1 MKEVYDIAVRMLK
14 PRLETRKCVNN
25 KELKSDY
32 YYDYV

>member
-1 MKEVYDIAVRMLK
+1 MKEVYDNAKRMLK

>member
-1 MKEVYDIAVRMLK
+1 MKEVYDIAKRMLK
-14 PRLETRKCVNN
+14 PLSATKKCVNN